1 MKKVR
6 TVIIGMGR
14 MGKMRYQLLKEHG
27 GFDILAVCDTNTS
40 LIEGYSEKGY
50 TEWKGCIDECDP
62 EAVFVCTYNAFI
74 PDIVCYSL
82 EKGKH
87 VFAEKPPGKSLDD
100 ALKMKSVSEKNPKC
114 VLKFGFNHRY
124 HNSVIEAKALIDSGI
139 IGELVCARG
148 LYGKA
153 GNRNFTKDWRN
164 NKNLS
169 GGGILIDQGIHMVD
183 LLCYFIGD
191 FTTVMSSVDQLVWK
205 DMETEDSAIALLKND
220 RGQVATLHSS
230 AIQWK
235 HVFILDLICT
245 DGSIMLKGLRTST
258 NSYGDE
264 IMTYYKKD
272 FEGKRG
278 KVGRPLEHTLCFDE
292 DRSWLFEHQE
302 FYDAVV
308 HGKPIV
314 NGTSDDAVQVM
325 NIIKKIYID

>member
-1 MKKVR
+1 
-6 TVIIGMGR
+6 
-14 MGKMRYQLLKEHG
+14 
-27 GFDILAVCDTNTS
+27 
-40 LIEGYSEKGY
+40 
-50 TEWKGCIDECDP
+50 
-62 EAVFVCTYNAFI
+62 
-74 PDIVCYSL
+74 
-82 EKGKH
+82 
-87 VFAEKPPGKSLDD
+87 
-100 ALKMKSVSEKNPKC
+100 
-114 VLKFGFNHRY
+114 
-124 HNSVIEAKALIDSGI
+124 
-139 IGELVCARG
+139 
-148 LYGKA
+148 
-153 GNRNFTKDWRN
+153 
-164 NKNLS
+164 
-169 GGGILIDQGIHMVD
+169 
-183 LLCYFIGD
+183 
-191 FTTVMSSVDQLVWK
+191 
-205 DMETEDSAIALLKND
+205 
-220 RGQVATLHSS
+220 VATLHSS